1 MKTMEQ
7 KEKIEPGKYFEI
19 EYKLFRVN
27 PDGTETLVH
36 EVTADEPDRAIQG
49 LTLGFVEALDEE
61 LAGKT
66 QGDTFDFVAAPEKA
80 FGPYTEEEIYD
91 VPKDRLT
98 VDGKF
103 DEEMFT
109 PGAMIPLMT
118 PDGYRIDG
126 QVISVGP
133 DSVKLDLNHPL
144 AKDKVHYVGKVLQV
158 RDPKPE
164 ELQPAHSCGCGGCGC
179 HDHEDQGECG
189 CDHDHGCCGDH
200 NHDGCGCNH

>member
-1 MKTMEQ
+1 MDM

-19 EYKLFRVN
+19 EYKLYRVN

-49 LTLGFVEALDEE
+49 LTLGFVEALDAE
-61 LAGKT
+61 LLGKGV
-66 QGDTFDFVAAPEKA
+66 GDTFDFVAEPEKA

-91 VPKDRLT
+91 VPRERLT

-126 QVISVGP
+126 EVISVGP
-133 DSVKLDLNHPL
+133 ESVKLDLNHPL
-144 AKDKVHYVGKVLQV
+144 AKDKVHYVGKVITV

-164 ELQPAHSCGCGGCGC
+164 ELQPAHGCGC
-179 HDHEDQGECG
+179 CG
-189 CDHDHGCCGDH
+189 CHGDEEGCG
-200 NHDGCGCNH
+200 DGCGCDDHDHCGCENNNEGCGCKH